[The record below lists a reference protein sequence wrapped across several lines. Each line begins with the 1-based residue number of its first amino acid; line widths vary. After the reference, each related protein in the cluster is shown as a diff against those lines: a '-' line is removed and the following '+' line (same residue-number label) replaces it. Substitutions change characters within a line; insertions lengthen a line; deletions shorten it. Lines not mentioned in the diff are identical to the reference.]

1 MGRRRV
7 ALFVVLA
14 VGGLL
19 LVALPAALAGGGGGC
34 HAGEHT
40 QADTTTVNMKRNCF
54 TPTVTTVDAGDTVEF
69 NNGDPIAHAIAGAT
83 GDWGTKDLSGKQS
96 ATVEFDEPGVYPYWC
111 PYHMGMIGAV
121 MVGDGRMD
129 SKAAGNAPVA
139 VAVEPQKPPSGGSQ
153 ATGEPASARV
163 ADEGIAPV
171 AVVAIALV
179 AGVGGYGF
187 AIVVRRRDLAVP
199 AEQSG

>member
-1 MGRRRV
+1 MDRRRV
-7 ALFVVLA
+7 ALFMVLA
-14 VGGLL
+14 VGGLM
-19 LVALPAALAGGGGGC
+19 LVALPALAGGGGGC
-34 HAGEHT
+34 HGGEHT
-40 QADTTTVNMKRNCF
+40 QADTVTVNMKQNCF

-69 NNGDPIAHAIAGAT
+69 TNGDPIVHAIAGAT
-83 GDWGTKDLSGKQS
+83 GEWGTKDLSGKQS
-96 ATVEFDEPGVYPYWC
+96 AAVKFDEPGVYPYWC

-129 SKAAGNAPVA
+129 SKAAGSAPVA
-139 VAVEPQKPPSGGSQ
+139 VAVETEEPPSGGAQ

-171 AVVAIALV
+171 AAVAIALI
-179 AGVGGYGF
+179 AGVAGYGF

-199 AEQSG
+199 AKQSG